1 MLALLENNCDERSD
15 LALEARDVILT
26 RAVTPFEGHFG
37 SGGTPTKELWGPIL
51 MLLDLQGNADKEV
64 KRIDEYLGW

>member
-37 SGGTPTKELWGPIL
+37 SGGTPYERIVGPY
-51 MLLDLQGNADKEV
+51 LDASRLAGERRQRSETH
-64 KRIDEYLGW
+64 R